1 MLKDV
6 DLQSLHAWVDEAVD
20 YVAYRLRK
28 DPAHPLQATVE
39 MVSASM
45 ETVHGASDRHD
56 VSTWFEAVHPDDL
69 PRVLEAHLR
78 SDQTDEVFDERV
90 RRPMLRRDEQPLNR
104 VAAAALLGDGD
115 LLLGTLDGLLARV
128 DPQTG
133 LVHTELDA
141 SHLGGVRGIQVA
153 PDGALALVQGSH
165 GAQRIL
171 DVDAFGWAGSLPR
184 RPTSTRAVWRGPRSL
199 LLTFGSTAEEW
210 TVEAQPTPGLVGG
223 GIGRNRVAWARDGS
237 WFVTGDGDG
246 VIEQRTAA
254 GGLLHRLQ
262 PFDRVVKGLSVDPD
276 GVHVVALGIGDDPL
290 QQFRVPGWQRTDWRA
305 TPMAGKDVLARSSG
319 EALAVH
325 LGGLQIVTPDGVAEE
340 KLLETPASLAMTPD
354 GRRTV
359 VGGAH
364 GLSLFVRGALRPLVA
379 EPVGVVAIAADGRT
393 AAGTTPEG
401 VVLVDLP
408 AGEVVARIAADGPP
422 TAVALD
428 PAGGLVIVGTVDG
441 GLLVFQRDGTR
452 VGAIGLHGDR
462 VSGLAVSPDGELLLS
477 ISWDGTVRRW
487 ELAPFRGD
495 ALARAPDVSR

>member
-1 MLKDV
+1 MGTDSSFYSVANSDGVAAAMVDSHHLVLVSPEERVDV
-6 DLQSLHAWVDEAVD
+6 FCPEPHSALALAVD
-20 YVAYRLRK
+20 
-28 DPAHPLQATVE
+28 
-39 MVSASM
+39 
-45 ETVHGASDRHD
+45 G
-56 VSTWFEAVHPDDL
+56 PDWLL
-69 PRVLEAHLR
+69 PC
-78 SDQTDEVFDERV
+78 TDGTLIRGRVFDERV

-210 TVEAQPTPGLVGG
+210 TVDPRPAPGLVGG
-223 GIGRNRVAWARDGS
+223 VVGRNRVAWAPAGG

-246 VIEQRTAA
+246 VIEQRTAR
-254 GGLLHRLQ
+254 GGLLRRVRA
-262 PFDRVVKGLSVDPD
+262 FDRVVKGLSVDPD

-290 QQFRVPGWQRTDWRA
+290 QQFRVPGWTRTDWRS